1 MMVTCQQADTVT
13 ILVTHLIELLVI
25 EDVDVINIKI
35 SIII

>member
-1 MMVTCQQADTVT
+1 MMVTCQPADTVT
-13 ILVTHLIELLVI
+13 ILVTHLIDVSY